1 MKSVKIR
8 ELLKDADRLK
18 LRLINEDADLDR
30 ELREIDVNRPGL
42 ALNGFFEH
50 FAHDRMQV
58 FGQGEHAFV
67 SSVAPENLRESLER
81 YFNYPITGIVFT
93 HENFPP
99 EQFLEH
105 AKINRIPVF
114 VSSLSTSKFIILF
127 TDFLD
132 AALAPQTLLHGTLV
146 EVLGVGILIQGKS
159 GVGKSETAL
168 ELVQRGHRLVAD
180 DAVRIVCRDGTR
192 LYGFVSQTIEHHLE
206 IRGLGIINI
215 SDLFGAGAVRASKRI
230 DLIVHLEDWDEKKE
244 YDRLGLEDHTEEILG
259 VEIAVMTIPVRP
271 GRNVPVLL
279 ETAAK
284 NFNLKS
290 RGHNAAKKFQERLA
304 RMIKEAVES

>member
-1 MKSVKIR
+1 M
-8 ELLKDADRLK
+8 KDADRLK
-18 LRLINEDADLDR
+18 IRLINADADLDR
-30 ELREIDVNRPGL
+30 ELRDIDVNRPGL

-67 SSVAPENLRESLER
+67 SSIAPETLQEPLER

-93 HENFPP
+93 HENNPP
-99 EQFLEH
+99 ESFLQY
-105 AKINRIPVF
+105 AVRNRTPVF
-114 VSSLSTSKFIILF
+114 VSSHRTSKFINVF

-146 EVLGVGILIQGKS
+146 EVSGVGILIQGKS

-180 DAVRIVCRDGTR
+180 DAVRIVCRDGSR

-215 SDLFGAGAVRASKRI
+215 SDLFGSGAVRANKRI
-230 DLIVHLEDWDEKKE
+230 DLIVHLEDWDDKKE
-244 YDRLGLEDHTEEILG
+244 YDRLGLEDLTEEILG
-259 VEIAVMTIPVRP
+259 VEISVMTIPVRP

-304 RMIKEAVES
+304 RMIREAAEN

>member
-1 MKSVKIR
+1 MKI
-8 ELLKDADRLK
+8 
-18 LRLINEDADLDR
+18 RLINENADLDR
-30 ELREIDVNRPGL
+30 ELHEIDVNRPGL
-42 ALNGFFEH
+42 ALNGFFDH
-50 FAHDRMQV
+50 FAHDRIQV

-67 SSVAPENLRESLER
+67 SSMSSERMTEALER

-93 HENFPP
+93 HDNLPPENF
-99 EQFLEH
+99 L
-105 AKINRIPVF
+105 AYAVRNRTPVF
-114 VSSLSTSKFIILF
+114 VSSHRTSRFIAVLI
-127 TDFLD
+127 DFLD

-146 EVLGVGILIQGKS
+146 EVFGVGILLQGKS

-168 ELVQRGHRLVAD
+168 ELVERGHRLVAD
-180 DAVRIVCRDGTR
+180 DAVRIVCRDGSR

-215 SDLFGAGAVRASKRI
+215 SDLFGAGAVRADKRI
-230 DLIVHLEDWDEKKE
+230 DLIIHLEDWDDKKE

-259 VEIAVMTIPVRP
+259 VEVAVMTIPVRP
-271 GRNVPVLL
+271 GRNVPVLV

-290 RGHNAAKKFQERLA
+290 QGHHAAKKFQERLA
-304 RMIKEAVES
+304 RMIREAAES

>member
-1 MKSVKIR
+1 
-8 ELLKDADRLK
+8 
-18 LRLINEDADLDR
+18 
-30 ELREIDVNRPGL
+30 
-42 ALNGFFEH
+42 
-50 FAHDRMQV
+50 MQV

-67 SSVAPENLRESLER
+67 SSIAPEKLQEPLER

-93 HENFPP
+93 HENNPP
-99 EQFLEH
+99 DTFLQY
-105 AKINRIPVF
+105 AVRNRTPVF
-114 VSSLSTSKFIILF
+114 VSSHRTSKFINVF

-146 EVLGVGILIQGKS
+146 EVSGVGILIQGKS

-180 DAVRIVCRDGTR
+180 DAVRIVCRDGSR

-215 SDLFGAGAVRASKRI
+215 SDLFGSGAVRANKRI
-230 DLIVHLEDWDEKKE
+230 DLIVHLEDWDDKKE
-244 YDRLGLEDHTEEILG
+244 YDRLGLEDMTEEILG

-304 RMIKEAVES
+304 RMIREAAEN

>member
-1 MKSVKIR
+1 M
-8 ELLKDADRLK
+8 
-18 LRLINEDADLDR
+18 
-30 ELREIDVNRPGL
+30 
-42 ALNGFFEH
+42 
-50 FAHDRMQV
+50 
-58 FGQGEHAFV
+58 
-67 SSVAPENLRESLER
+67 
-81 YFNYPITGIVFT
+81 
-93 HENFPP
+93 
-99 EQFLEH
+99 
-105 AKINRIPVF
+105 
-114 VSSLSTSKFIILF
+114 
-127 TDFLD
+127 
-132 AALAPQTLLHGTLV
+132 
-146 EVLGVGILIQGKS
+146 GILIQGKS

-180 DAVRIVCRDGTR
+180 DAVRIICRDGSR

-215 SDLFGAGAVRASKRI
+215 SDLFGSGAVRANKRI
-230 DLIVHLEDWDEKKE
+230 DLIVHLEDWDDKKE

-290 RGHNAAKKFQERLA
+290 RGHNAARKFQERLA
-304 RMIKEAVES
+304 RMIREAAES

>member
-1 MKSVKIR
+1 
-8 ELLKDADRLK
+8 
-18 LRLINEDADLDR
+18 
-30 ELREIDVNRPGL
+30 
-42 ALNGFFEH
+42 
-50 FAHDRMQV
+50 MQV

-67 SSVAPENLRESLER
+67 ANISPEKFTEPLER
-81 YFNYPITGIVFT
+81 YFNYPISGIVFT
-93 HENFPP
+93 HANHPP
-99 EQFLEH
+99 EQFLQY
-105 AKINRIPVF
+105 ARKNRTPVF
-114 VSSLSTSKFIILF
+114 VSALSTSKFINVF

-146 EVLGVGILIQGKS
+146 EVSGVGILIQGKS

-180 DAVRIVCRDGTR
+180 DAVRIVCRDGSR

-215 SDLFGAGAVRASKRI
+215 SDLFGAGAVRTSKRV
-230 DLIVHLEDWDEKKE
+230 DLIVHLEDWDDKKE
-244 YDRLGLEDHTEEILG
+244 YDRLGLEEETEEILG

-304 RMIKEAVES
+304 RMIRESAVADPEVNDRSEN

>member
-1 MKSVKIR
+1 
-8 ELLKDADRLK
+8 
-18 LRLINEDADLDR
+18 
-30 ELREIDVNRPGL
+30 
-42 ALNGFFEH
+42 
-50 FAHDRMQV
+50 MQV

-67 SSVAPENLRESLER
+67 SSANPQRLTEPLER
-81 YFNYPITGIVFT
+81 YFNYPISGIVFT
-93 HENFPP
+93 HDNHPP
-99 EQFLEH
+99 EQFLEY
-105 AKINRIPVF
+105 AVRNRTPVF
-114 VSSLSTSKFIILF
+114 VSSHRTSKFINVF

-146 EVLGVGILIQGKS
+146 EVSGVGILIQGKS

-180 DAVRIVCRDGTR
+180 DAVRIVCRDGAR

-230 DLIVHLEDWDEKKE
+230 DLIIHLEDWDDKKE

-259 VEIAVMTIPVRP
+259 VEISVMTIPVRP

-304 RMIKEAVES
+304 RMIKDAAESP